1 MAWPE
6 NPEILAAEQVVR
18 KAQAGVTAAKSA
30 YIPDITA
37 YARQSYQDGV
47 PFFVR
52 NFGTFGV
59 HLDWNVFARQK
70 AAGLK
75 PLIRALIV
83 GTTETS

>member
-1 MAWPE
+1 VAWSE

-59 HLDWNVFARQK
+59 HLDWNVFDFGTLS
-70 AAGLK
+70 AAN
-75 PLIRALIV
+75 V
-83 GTTETS
+83 GQPVSLRRVV